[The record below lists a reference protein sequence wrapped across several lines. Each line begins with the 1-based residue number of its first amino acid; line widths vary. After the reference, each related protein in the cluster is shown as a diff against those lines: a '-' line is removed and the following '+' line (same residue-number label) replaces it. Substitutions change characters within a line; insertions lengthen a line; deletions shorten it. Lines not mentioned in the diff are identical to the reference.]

1 MATPLSPTGERKNQH
16 RQITEA
22 VNALYGSRM
31 AGSVEDFVSYF
42 APDARL
48 TVVGNPALSPGAGMR
63 LGRDDIARY
72 LRQLHDANEYLGY
85 TIGDIVCEGDH
96 VLVRWTVEVR
106 FLDNGRT
113 GSYEILDHIRV
124 RDGLIVEL
132 THFYD
137 TGGIAIARGR
147 VKIA

>member
-1 MATPLSPTGERKNQH
+1 MVTPLSPTGERKNPQ
-16 RQITEA
+16 RAITEA
-22 VNALYGSRM
+22 VHALYAARI
-31 AGSVEDFVSYF
+31 AGAVDDFVSYF
-42 APDARL
+42 ASDARL
-48 TVVGNPALSPGAGMR
+48 TVVGNPALSPGAGLRM
-63 LGRDDIARY
+63 GRDDIARY
-72 LRQLHDANEYLGY
+72 LEHLHDQNQYLSHS
-85 TIGDIVCEGDH
+85 IDDIVCEGDH

-113 GSYEILDHIRV
+113 GSFEVLDHIRV

-137 TGGIAIARGR
+137 TGGLAIAHGR

>member
-1 MATPLSPTGERKNQH
+1 MATPPSTSAARKKH
-16 RQITEA
+16 SEAIAEA
-22 VNALYGSRM
+22 VHALYTARM
-31 AGSVEDFVSYF
+31 AGAVDEFVSYF

-63 LGRDDIARY
+63 LGREDIARY
-72 LRQLHDANEYLGY
+72 LQHLHDQNAYLSHR
-85 TIGDIVCEGDH
+85 IEDIVTEGDH
-96 VLVRWTVEVR
+96 VVVRWTAEVR
-106 FLDNGRT
+106 FLDNGRSGT
-113 GSYEILDHIRV
+113 YEILDHIRV
-124 RDGLIVEL
+124 KDGLIVEL